1 MWYTARGS
9 SLKPLKGSRVDSA
22 MYVNVEASAVYDV
35 RVSDKTTLTL
45 SKLLAYVEAVATALA
60 ISLHSIATVLAFSI
74 GSAVALWIKTRARDS
89 SSTPTAL
96 TASPSL
102 LE

>member
-22 MYVNVEASAVYDV
+22 IYVNVEASAVYDV

-60 ISLHSIATVLAFSI
+60 ISLHSIATAFSI
-74 GSAVALWIKTRARDS
+74 GSAVVLWIKTRARDS

>member
-1 MWYTARGS
+1 
-9 SLKPLKGSRVDSA
+9 
-22 MYVNVEASAVYDV
+22 
-35 RVSDKTTLTL
+35 
-45 SKLLAYVEAVATALA
+45 LAYVEAVAIALA

-74 GSAVALWIKTRARDS
+74 GSAAVLWVKTRARDS

-96 TASPSL
+96 TTSPSL

>member
-1 MWYTARGS
+1 VAR
-9 SLKPLKGSRVDSA
+9 
-22 MYVNVEASAVYDV
+22 AVYGDW
-35 RVSDKTTLTL
+35 VSDKTTLTL
-45 SKLLAYVEAVATALA
+45 SKLLAYVEAVAIALA

-74 GSAVALWIKTRARDS
+74 GSAVGPWVKTRARDS

-96 TASPSL
+96 TTSPSL